1 MKKILTAIFALAATF
16 ALVSCGNKKNVVHIG
31 YYTGDLCN
39 APMHIAMEKG
49 FFEEEFKKAGVEF
62 DYISR
67 VQANANTGELIA
79 SGKMDAGTDLA
90 AAILPSME
98 NGLKITY
105 VLGFHTGCTK
115 FYVRQDSG
123 INSVEDLKGKKVAIP
138 GLQDTAYMNL
148 RRKLESVGIKTSQED
163 GEVEFIVYDQT
174 SIPIALD
181 KGNVDVI
188 GIHDPVATLVEK
200 QYGFK
205 KIFDIGTDPDFEKEY
220 CCQAFV
226 SQKLVKENPEG
237 AKAFARALLKASAYV
252 QEEPYETAKLQLEK
266 NWTTGDAQENGEIL
280 SLLNYVPSI
289 RGGKAT
295 VGKQARDLQKL
306 GILRENTDIEKFIDE
321 AFIVLPDVPDSYKY
335 DKASGEFTPV
345 Y

>member
-188 GIHDPVATLVEK
+188 GIHDPVARISDVPELQDALKATNN
-200 QYGFK
+200 
-205 KIFDIGTDPDFEKEY
+205 DFV
-220 CCQAFV
+220 AAT
-226 SQKLVKENPEG
+226 N
-237 AKAFARALLKASAYV
+237 LLK
-252 QEEPYETAKLQLEK
+252 QH
-266 NWTTGDAQENGEIL
+266 
-280 SLLNYVPSI
+280 I
-289 RGGKAT
+289 RGRLSGGGRKR
-295 VGKQARDLQKL
+295 GNCGNNPRN
-306 GILRENTDIEKFIDE
+306 LRLHSRAE
-321 AFIVLPDVPDSYKY
+321 
-335 DKASGEFTPV
+335 
-345 Y
+345 